1 VIAHAN
7 RKALET
13 GVTVADCLDFAHTA
27 ARTFDIPFLIMSYY
41 NIPFRF
47 GLNPFYNSFVGL
59 GEFIRGL
66 R

>member
-47 GLNPFYNSFVGL
+47 GLNR
-59 GEFIRGL
+59 FITAL
-66 R
+66 SDWENLFAD